1 MGDKVSDF
9 NQTVNRIYQK
19 QLSLFGSAGAQLR
32 DVMDAARPEIRML
45 IDSGE
50 LSIDIDGVIDAELL
64 SVDESNG
71 KQADRVLAQL
81 ANGQDYLNIDADPML
96 DVAVTLGKGLRKQWR
111 DITSADLVLMD
122 ELRYQNVRKQQE
134 AYGVW
139 RSVFS
144 PVAAILLNFDTVGDA
159 VAAGAF
165 TTPER
170 RTA

>member
-9 NQTVNRIYQK
+9 SQTVNRIYQR
-19 QLSLFGSAGAQLR
+19 QLSLFGSSGAQLR

-45 IDSGE
+45 IDAGE

-81 ANGQDYLNIDADPML
+81 ANGQEYLTIDADPML
-96 DVAVTLGKGLRKQWR
+96 DVVVTLGKGLRKQWR

-122 ELRYQNVRKQQE
+122 ELRYQNVRKQQD
-134 AYGVW
+134 AYGNW
-139 RSVFS
+139 RAVFA
-144 PVAAILLNFDTVGDA
+144 PVASILVRFATIGDA

-165 TTPER
+165 TAPER